1 MSHVTVRVLL
11 VEDDAVDRL
20 ACRRALAAQPGYV
33 FEVEEA
39 DTARTGLQRAHAA
52 PPDLILLDY
61 HLPDMDG
68 VEFLAELAADGGELP
83 VPVMLLTGAQDI
95 SIAVDAMRRGARD
108 YLVKDSAGDYL
119 KLLPTVIQRVL
130 RESQAHADKHAA
142 EEQLRAA
149 EAKYRSLVEQIPAIA
164 FTTALDVPGNL
175 LYVSPQIER
184 LGFSPE
190 EWLANP
196 DGVLN
201 RIHPDDQARVHA
213 AFARSYES
221 GEPLRCEYRLLTR
234 DGAPRWFLD
243 EARVVHDAAG
253 EPLCL
258 QGVLIDITE
267 DKQREAELE
276 FHGSYLELLVAERTG
291 QLEKQTEMLKS
302 ANVNLVKEID
312 ERWQAERALR
322 QSEERYRTLFESID
336 EGFCVI
342 EMVVDT
348 AGTPI
353 DFRFLEVNP
362 AFEGQAGIENAVGRR
377 MREIAPTHEPHW
389 FDIYGRV
396 ARTGEPVRFQN
407 RAEALGRYYDVYAF
421 RVDKPEQGRVAALFR
436 DITEHKRAEEA
447 LRQSEAR
454 FRLLLESAGE
464 GIYGLDSEGRCTFVN
479 EAALAMLG
487 YARDELLGRETHSL
501 IHNTHADGSAY
512 PAETCPVYDAFH
524 TGQACQGLVE
534 LHWRKDGSS
543 FPAEYSA
550 RPLHEA
556 GQGTEHVSGAVVV
569 FRDVAEAQALRHLLS
584 YQATHDMLTGLI
596 NRQEFERRL
605 ERILIETRGNGEAYA
620 LLYLDLDRFKVVND
634 TCGHTAGDQLLRQ
647 ITARLQEHLR
657 GRDTLAR
664 LGGDE
669 FGVLLEHCPL
679 DQALRIATD
688 LRDAAQDYR
697 FVWEGKP
704 FSVSASIGL
713 VPLSATTG
721 SVSDALAAADSACYA
736 AKEQGRNRVHLYQP
750 DDVRLVQ
757 QHTQMQWVSRLT
769 HALDTN
775 RFRLYQQV
783 IAPLGQHGQSRP
795 HHEVLLRLL
804 DEEGRVVEPMAFVP
818 AAERYNLMPAIDRW
832 VVREVI
838 SRHAVQQRH
847 APVAERP
854 IFAVN
859 LSGSSLADERLAEF
873 VCGLLAEH
881 GVPADMLCFE
891 ISETVAIANLSRAAQ
906 FIQTLK
912 REGCLFALD
921 NFGSGMS
928 SFACLKQLPVDFLKI
943 DGSFIRTMVEDR
955 LTRAM
960 AEAINRVAHVMA
972 IETVA
977 ECVESAPTLALLQE
991 LGVDHAQGYALARPQ
1006 PLPEADAPVPG
1017 AEGTAC
1023 DTARR
1028 P

>member
-39 DTARTGLQRAHAA
+39 DTARAGLQRARAEA
-52 PPDLILLDY
+52 PDLILLDY

-68 VEFLAELAADGGELP
+68 VEFLAELAADSGELP
-83 VPVMLLTGAQDI
+83 VPVILLTGAQDI
-95 SIAVDAMRRGARD
+95 TIAVDAMRRGARD
-108 YLVKDSAGDYL
+108 YLVKDGQGDYL
-119 KLLPTVIQRVL
+119 KLLPTVIHRVL
-130 RESQAHADKHAA
+130 RESQAHADK
-142 EEQLRAA
+142 RAA
-149 EAKYRSLVEQIPAIA
+149 EAQLHAAEARYRSLVEQIPAIT
-164 FTTALDVPGNL
+164 FTAALDVPGNL
-175 LYVSPQIER
+175 LYVSPQIQR
-184 LGFSPE
+184 LGFSPD

-196 DGVLN
+196 DGMLN
-201 RIHPDDQARVHA
+201 CIHPDDQARVLA
-213 AFARSYES
+213 AFAHSYES

-234 DGAPRWFLD
+234 DGEPRWFLV

-253 EPLCL
+253 APLCL

-276 FHGSYLELLVAERTG
+276 YHRRHLEDLVAERTA
-291 QLEKQTEMLKS
+291 QIATQVDML
-302 ANVNLVKEID
+302 
-312 ERWQAERALR
+312 RA
-322 QSEERYRTLFESID
+322 
-336 EGFCVI
+336 
-342 EMVVDT
+342 
-348 AGTPI
+348 
-353 DFRFLEVNP
+353 
-362 AFEGQAGIENAVGRR
+362 
-377 MREIAPTHEPHW
+377 
-389 FDIYGRV
+389 
-396 ARTGEPVRFQN
+396 
-407 RAEALGRYYDVYAF
+407 
-421 RVDKPEQGRVAALFR
+421 
-436 DITEHKRAEEA
+436 
-447 LRQSEAR
+447 SEAR

-501 IHNTHADGSAY
+501 IHHTHADGSAY
-512 PAETCPVYDAFH
+512 PAETCPVYDAFRK
-524 TGQACQGLVE
+524 GQPTQGLVE
-534 LHWRKDGSS
+534 LLWRKDGSS

-550 RPLHEA
+550 QPLREA
-556 GQGTEHVSGAVVV
+556 GQEAERVSGAVVV
-569 FRDVAEAQALRHLLS
+569 FRDVTEAQALRHQLS
-584 YQATHDMLTGLI
+584 YQATHDALTGLI

-605 ERILIETRGNGEAYA
+605 ERMLVEMRRDGEAYA

-647 ITARLQEHLR
+647 ITARLHERLR

-679 DQALRIATD
+679 DQALRIATE
-688 LRDAAQDYR
+688 LRDATQDYR

-704 FSVSASIGL
+704 FSVSVSIGL
-713 VPLSATTG
+713 VPLSATSG
-721 SVSDALAAADSACYA
+721 SVSAALAAADTACYA
-736 AKEQGRNRVHLYQP
+736 AKEQGCNRVHLYQP
-750 DDVRLVQ
+750 DDALIAQ
-757 QHTQMQWVSRLT
+757 QHTQMQWVTRLT

-783 IAPLGQHGQSRP
+783 IAPLDQHGQGRP

-818 AAERYNLMPAIDRW
+818 AAERYKLMPAIDRW

-873 VCGLLAEH
+873 VCGLLAKH

-891 ISETVAIANLSRAAQ
+891 ITETAAIANLSRATE
-906 FIQTLK
+906 FIQALK

-921 NFGSGMS
+921 NFGSSMS
-928 SFACLKQLPVDFLKI
+928 SFAYLKQLPVDFLKI
-943 DGSFIRTMVEDR
+943 DGSFIRTIAEDS

-960 AEAINRVAHVMA
+960 ADAINRVAHVMA

-977 ECVESAPTLALLQE
+977 ECAESAPILALLKE
-991 LGVDHAQGYALARPQ
+991 LGVDHAQGYALERPQ
-1006 PLPEADAPVPG
+1006 PLPLPEADAPVPSAEDTG
-1017 AEGTAC
+1017 AI
-1023 DTARR
+1023 RHR

>member
-20 ACRRALAAQPGYV
+20 ACRRALAAQSDFA
-33 FEVEEA
+33 FEVAEA
-39 DTARTGLQRAHAA
+39 DTARAGLSHVHAEA
-52 PPDLILLDY
+52 PDLILLDY

-68 VEFLAELAADGGELP
+68 LEFLAELAAEIGEP
-83 VPVMLLTGAQDI
+83 SVPVIMLTGAQDI
-95 SIAVDAMRRGARD
+95 AIAVDAMRRGASD
-108 YLVKDSAGDYL
+108 YLVKDGEGNYL

-130 RESQAHADKHAA
+130 RESQAHADKRAA
-142 EEQLRAA
+142 EAQLRAA
-149 EAKYRSLVEQIPAIA
+149 EARYRSLVEQIPAIA
-164 FTTALDVPGNL
+164 FTAALDVPGKL
-175 LYVSPQIER
+175 LYVSPQIQR
-184 LGFSPE
+184 LGFSPD

-196 DGVLN
+196 DGLLN
-201 RIHPDDQARVHA
+201 RVHPEDLARVHA
-213 AFARSYES
+213 AYAHSYES

-234 DGAPRWFLD
+234 DGTPRWFLD
-243 EARVVHDAAG
+243 EARMVHDAAG
-253 EPLCL
+253 VPLCL

-267 DKQREAELE
+267 DKLREAELE
-276 FHGSYLELLVAERTG
+276 YHRRHLEELVAERTA
-291 QLEKQTEMLKS
+291 QIATQVEML
-302 ANVNLVKEID
+302 
-312 ERWQAERALR
+312 RA
-322 QSEERYRTLFESID
+322 
-336 EGFCVI
+336 
-342 EMVVDT
+342 
-348 AGTPI
+348 
-353 DFRFLEVNP
+353 
-362 AFEGQAGIENAVGRR
+362 
-377 MREIAPTHEPHW
+377 
-389 FDIYGRV
+389 
-396 ARTGEPVRFQN
+396 
-407 RAEALGRYYDVYAF
+407 
-421 RVDKPEQGRVAALFR
+421 
-436 DITEHKRAEEA
+436 
-447 LRQSEAR
+447 SEAR
-454 FRLLLESAGE
+454 FRLLLESVGE
-464 GIYGLDSEGRCTFVN
+464 GIYGLDTDGRCTFVN

-501 IHNTHADGSAY
+501 IHHTHADGSAY
-512 PAETCPVYDAFH
+512 PAGACPVYDAFR
-524 TGQACQGLVE
+524 TGQACHGLVE
-534 LHWRKDGSS
+534 LLWRKDGSS

-550 RPLHEA
+550 QPMREA
-556 GQGTEHVSGAVVV
+556 GRVTGAVLV
-569 FRDVAEAQALRHLLS
+569 FRDVTESQALAHQLS
-584 YQATHDMLTGLI
+584 FQATHDALTGLV

-605 ERILIETRGNGEAYA
+605 ERVLIETRGDGEAYA
-620 LLYLDLDRFKVVND
+620 LLYLDLDQFKVVND

-647 ITARLQEHLR
+647 ISAQLHKHLR

-669 FGVLLEHCPL
+669 FGVLLEHCPP
-679 DQALRIATD
+679 DQALRIATA

-721 SVSDALAAADSACYA
+721 SVSAALAAADAACYA

-750 DDVRLVQ
+750 DDTLLAQ
-757 QHTQMQWVSRLT
+757 QQTQMQWVSRLT
-769 HALDTN
+769 HALDAN

-783 IAPLGQHGQSRP
+783 IAPLGRHGQNRP

-838 SRHAVQQRH
+838 SRHAVHQRH
-847 APVAERP
+847 APEAERP

-881 GVPADMLCFE
+881 DVPADMLCFE
-891 ISETVAIANLSRAAQ
+891 ISETAAIANLSRAIH

-921 NFGSGMS
+921 NFGSSMS
-928 SFACLKQLPVDFLKI
+928 TFVYLKQLPVDFLKI
-943 DGSFIRTMVEDR
+943 DGSFIRTIAEDR
-955 LTRAM
+955 LTHAM

-977 ECVESAPTLALLQE
+977 ECAETAPILALLKD

-1006 PLPEADAPVPG
+1006 PLPEADAPAPNG
-1017 AEGTAC
+1017 STRNA
-1023 DTARR
+1023 ARH

>member
-33 FEVEEA
+33 FEVEEV
-39 DTARTGLQRAHAA
+39 DTARAGLQRAHAEA
-52 PPDLILLDY
+52 PDLILLDY

-108 YLVKDSAGDYL
+108 YLIKDSAGDYL

-130 RESQAHADKHAA
+130 RESQAHADK
-142 EEQLRAA
+142 RAA
-149 EAKYRSLVEQIPAIA
+149 EAQLHAAEARYRSLVEQIPTIT
-164 FTTALDVPGNL
+164 FTAALDVPGNL
-175 LYVSPQIER
+175 LYVSPQIQR
-184 LGFSPE
+184 LGFSPD

-201 RIHPDDQARVHA
+201 CIHPDDQARVLA
-213 AFARSYES
+213 AFAHSYET

-234 DGAPRWFLD
+234 DGEPRWFLD

-253 EPLCL
+253 TPLCL

-267 DKQREAELE
+267 DKLREAELE
-276 FHGSYLELLVAERTG
+276 YHRRHLEDLVAERTA
-291 QLEKQTEMLKS
+291 QIATQVDML
-302 ANVNLVKEID
+302 
-312 ERWQAERALR
+312 RA
-322 QSEERYRTLFESID
+322 
-336 EGFCVI
+336 
-342 EMVVDT
+342 
-348 AGTPI
+348 
-353 DFRFLEVNP
+353 
-362 AFEGQAGIENAVGRR
+362 
-377 MREIAPTHEPHW
+377 
-389 FDIYGRV
+389 
-396 ARTGEPVRFQN
+396 
-407 RAEALGRYYDVYAF
+407 
-421 RVDKPEQGRVAALFR
+421 
-436 DITEHKRAEEA
+436 
-447 LRQSEAR
+447 SEAR

-464 GIYGLDSEGRCTFVN
+464 GIYGLDTEGRCTFVN

-501 IHNTHADGSAY
+501 IHHTHADGSAY
-512 PAETCPVYDAFH
+512 PAETCPVYDAFRK
-524 TGQACQGLVE
+524 GQPTQGLVE
-534 LHWRKDGSS
+534 LLWRKDGSS

-550 RPLHEA
+550 QPLREA
-556 GQGTEHVSGAVVV
+556 GQEAERVSGAVVV
-569 FRDVAEAQALRHLLS
+569 FRDVAEAQALRHQLS
-584 YQATHDMLTGLI
+584 YQATHDALTGLI

-605 ERILIETRGNGEAYA
+605 ERMLVETRGDGEAYA

-647 ITARLQEHLR
+647 ITARLHERLR

-679 DQALRIATD
+679 DQALRIATE

-713 VPLSATTG
+713 VPLSAAIG
-721 SVSDALAAADSACYA
+721 SVSAALAAADAACYA

-750 DDVRLVQ
+750 DDALLTQ

-769 HALDTN
+769 HALDAN

-783 IAPLGQHGQSRP
+783 IAPLGQHGQGRP

-873 VCGLLAEH
+873 VYGLLAEH

-891 ISETVAIANLSRAAQ
+891 ITETAAIANLSRATE
-906 FIQTLK
+906 FIQALK

-921 NFGSGMS
+921 NFGSSMS
-928 SFACLKQLPVDFLKI
+928 SFAYLKQLPVDFLKI
-943 DGSFIRTMVEDR
+943 DGSFIRTIAEDS

-960 AEAINRVAHVMA
+960 ADAINRVAHVMA

-977 ECVESAPTLALLQE
+977 ECAESAPILALLKE
-991 LGVDHAQGYALARPQ
+991 LGVDHAQGYALERPQ
-1006 PLPEADAPVPG
+1006 PLPLPEADAPVPSADG
-1017 AEGTAC
+1017 YGRNPALSVTPPQAHGQ
-1023 DTARR
+1023 
-1028 P
+1028 

>member
-1 MSHVTVRVLL
+1 MNHVTVRVLL

-39 DTARTGLQRAHAA
+39 DTARAGLQRAHAEA
-52 PPDLILLDY
+52 PDLILLDY

-68 VEFLAELAADGGELP
+68 LEFLAELAADSGEMP

-108 YLVKDSAGDYL
+108 YLVKDGQGDYL

-130 RESQAHADKHAA
+130 RESQAHADKRAAEERLHAA
-142 EEQLRAA
+142 EAR
-149 EAKYRSLVEQIPAIA
+149 YRSLVEQIPAIT
-164 FTTALDVPGNL
+164 FTAALDVPGNL
-175 LYVSPQIER
+175 LYVSPQIQR
-184 LGFSPE
+184 LGFSPD

-201 RIHPDDQARVHA
+201 CIHPDDQARVFA
-213 AFARSYES
+213 AFAHSYETA
-221 GEPLRCEYRLLTR
+221 EPLRCEYRLLTR
-234 DGAPRWFLD
+234 DGEPRWFLD

-253 EPLCL
+253 TPLCL

-267 DKQREAELE
+267 DKRREAELE
-276 FHGSYLELLVAERTG
+276 SHRHYLEILVAERTG
-291 QLEKQTEMLKS
+291 QLEKQTVMLRS

-312 ERWQAERALR
+312 ERR
-322 QSEERYRTLFESID
+322 QT
-336 EGFCVI
+336 
-342 EMVVDT
+342 
-348 AGTPI
+348 
-353 DFRFLEVNP
+353 
-362 AFEGQAGIENAVGRR
+362 
-377 MREIAPTHEPHW
+377 
-389 FDIYGRV
+389 
-396 ARTGEPVRFQN
+396 
-407 RAEALGRYYDVYAF
+407 
-421 RVDKPEQGRVAALFR
+421 EQ
-436 DITEHKRAEEA
+436 T

-454 FRLLLESAGE
+454 FRLLLDSAGE

-479 EAALAMLG
+479 EAALTMLG

-501 IHNTHADGSAY
+501 IHHSHADGSAY
-512 PAETCPVYDAFH
+512 PAEECPIYDAFH
-524 TGQACQGLVE
+524 TGQPTHGLVE
-534 LHWRKDGSS
+534 LLWRKDGSS

-550 RPLHEA
+550 QPLREA
-556 GQGTEHVSGAVVV
+556 GQEAGRVSGAVVV
-569 FRDVAEAQALRHLLS
+569 FHDVAEAQALRHQLS
-584 YQATHDMLTGLI
+584 YQATHDALTGLV
-596 NRQEFERRL
+596 NRQEFERQL
-605 ERILIETRGNGEAYA
+605 ERMLDETRGDGEAYA

-647 ITARLQEHLR
+647 ITARLHERLR

-679 DQALRIATD
+679 DQALRIATE
-688 LRDAAQDYR
+688 LRDAAKDYR

-704 FSVSASIGL
+704 FSVSVSIGL
-713 VPLSATTG
+713 VPLSATIG
-721 SVSDALAAADSACYA
+721 SVSAALAAADAACYA

-750 DDVRLVQ
+750 DDALLAQ
-757 QHTQMQWVSRLT
+757 QHAQMQWVSRLT
-769 HALDTN
+769 HALDAN

-783 IAPLGQHGQSRP
+783 IAPLGQHGQGRP

-804 DEEGRVVEPMAFVP
+804 DEEGRVIEPMAFVP

-859 LSGSSLADERLAEF
+859 LSSSSLADERLAGF

-891 ISETVAIANLSRAAQ
+891 ISETAAIANLSRATE
-906 FIQTLK
+906 FIQALK

-921 NFGSGMS
+921 NFGSCMS
-928 SFACLKQLPVDFLKI
+928 SFAYLKQLPVDFLKI
-943 DGSFIRTMVEDR
+943 DGSFIRTIAEDS

-977 ECVESAPTLALLQE
+977 ECAESAPILALLKE
-991 LGVDHAQGYALARPQ
+991 LGVDHAQGYALERPQ
-1006 PLPEADAPVPG
+1006 PLPLPEADAPAPSANGYGRNPAPPVTPPQAHG
-1017 AEGTAC
+1017 Q
-1023 DTARR
+1023 
-1028 P
+1028 

>member
-39 DTARTGLQRAHAA
+39 DTARAGLRRARAEA
-52 PPDLILLDY
+52 PDLILLDY

-68 VEFLAELAADGGELP
+68 VEFLAELAADSGELP
-83 VPVMLLTGAQDI
+83 VPVILLTGAQDI
-95 SIAVDAMRRGARD
+95 TIAVDAMRRGARD
-108 YLVKDSAGDYL
+108 YLVKDGQGDYL
-119 KLLPTVIQRVL
+119 KLLPTVIHRVL
-130 RESQAHADKHAA
+130 RESQAHADKRAAEERLHAA
-142 EEQLRAA
+142 EAR
-149 EAKYRSLVEQIPAIA
+149 YRSLVEQIPAIT
-164 FTTALDVPGNL
+164 FTAALDVPGNL
-175 LYVSPQIER
+175 LYVSPQIQR
-184 LGFSPE
+184 LGFSPD

-196 DGVLN
+196 DGVLT
-201 RIHPDDQARVHA
+201 RIHPDDQARVLA
-213 AFARSYES
+213 AFAHSYES

-234 DGAPRWFLD
+234 DGEPRWFLD

-253 EPLCL
+253 APLCL

-276 FHGSYLELLVAERTG
+276 FHGSYLEILVAERTG
-291 QLEKQTEMLKS
+291 QLEKQTEMLRS

-322 QSEERYRTLFESID
+322 ASET
-336 EGFCVI
+336 
-342 EMVVDT
+342 
-348 AGTPI
+348 
-353 DFRFLEVNP
+353 
-362 AFEGQAGIENAVGRR
+362 
-377 MREIAPTHEPHW
+377 
-389 FDIYGRV
+389 
-396 ARTGEPVRFQN
+396 
-407 RAEALGRYYDVYAF
+407 
-421 RVDKPEQGRVAALFR
+421 
-436 DITEHKRAEEA
+436 
-447 LRQSEAR
+447 R
-454 FRLLLESAGE
+454 FRLLLESVGE
-464 GIYGLDSEGRCTFVN
+464 GIYGLDTEGRCTFVN

-487 YARDELLGRETHSL
+487 YTRDELLGRNTHAL
-501 IHNTHADGSAY
+501 IHHTHADGSAY
-512 PAETCPVYDAFH
+512 PAEACPIYDAFRA
-524 TGQACQGLVE
+524 GRPSRGLVE
-534 LHWRKDGSS
+534 VLWRKDGSS

-550 RPLHEA
+550 QPLREA
-556 GQGTEHVSGAVVV
+556 GRLTGAVLV
-569 FRDVAEAQALRHLLS
+569 FRDVAEAQALRHQLL
-584 YQATHDMLTGLI
+584 YQATHDALTGLV

-605 ERILIETRGNGEAYA
+605 ERMLIETRGDGEAYA

-679 DQALRIATD
+679 DQALRIATE
-688 LRDAAQDYR
+688 LRDATQDYR

-704 FSVSASIGL
+704 FSVSMSIGL
-713 VPLSATTG
+713 VPLSATSG
-721 SVSDALAAADSACYA
+721 SVSAALAAADAACYA

-750 DDVRLVQ
+750 DDALIAQ
-757 QHTQMQWVSRLT
+757 QYTQMQWVTRLT

-783 IAPLGQHGQSRP
+783 IAPLGQHGQGRP
-795 HHEVLLRLL
+795 HHEILLRLL

-838 SRHAVQQRH
+838 SLHAVQQRH

-891 ISETVAIANLSRAAQ
+891 ISETAGIANLSRATE
-906 FIQTLK
+906 FIRALK

-921 NFGSGMS
+921 NFGSSMS
-928 SFACLKQLPVDFLKI
+928 SFAYLKQLPVDFLKI
-943 DGSFIRTMVEDR
+943 DGSFIRTIAEDS

-960 AEAINRVAHVMA
+960 ADAINRVAHVMA

-977 ECVESAPTLALLQE
+977 ECAESAPILALLKE
-991 LGVDHAQGYALARPQ
+991 LGVDHAQGYALERPQ
-1006 PLPEADAPVPG
+1006 PLPLPEADAPVPSADG
-1017 AEGTAC
+1017 YGRNPALSVTPPQAHGQ
-1023 DTARR
+1023 
-1028 P
+1028 

>member
-11 VEDDAVDRL
+11 VEDDVVDRL
-20 ACRRALAAQPGYV
+20 ACRRALAAQSDYV
-33 FEVEEA
+33 FEVTEA
-39 DTARTGLQRAHAA
+39 DTARAGLQIAHAEA
-52 PPDLILLDY
+52 PDLILLDY

-68 VEFLAELAADGGELP
+68 VEFLAELASESGEMP
-83 VPVMLLTGAQDI
+83 VPVMMLTGAQDI
-95 SIAVDAMRRGARD
+95 AIAVDAMRRGARD
-108 YLVKDSAGDYL
+108 YLIKDSEGDYL

-130 RESQAHADKHAA
+130 RESQAHADKRVA
-142 EEQLRAA
+142 EAQLRAA

-164 FTTALDVPGNL
+164 FTAALDVPGNL
-175 LYVSPQIER
+175 LYVSPQIQC
-184 LGFSPE
+184 LGFSPD
-190 EWLANP
+190 EWLENP

-201 RIHPDDQARVHA
+201 RIHPDDQTRVLA
-213 AFARSYES
+213 AFAHSYETA
-221 GEPLRCEYRLLTR
+221 EPLRCEYRLLTSK
-234 DGAPRWFLD
+234 GEPRWFLD
-243 EARVVHDAAG
+243 EARVVYDAAG
-253 EPLCL
+253 TPLCL

-267 DKQREAELE
+267 DKRREAELE
-276 FHGSYLELLVAERTG
+276 FHGSYLEMLVAERTG
-291 QLEKQTEMLKS
+291 QLEKQTIMLKS

-312 ERWQAERALR
+312 ERRQAERALR
-322 QSEERYRTLFESID
+322 T
-336 EGFCVI
+336 
-342 EMVVDT
+342 
-348 AGTPI
+348 
-353 DFRFLEVNP
+353 
-362 AFEGQAGIENAVGRR
+362 
-377 MREIAPTHEPHW
+377 
-389 FDIYGRV
+389 
-396 ARTGEPVRFQN
+396 
-407 RAEALGRYYDVYAF
+407 
-421 RVDKPEQGRVAALFR
+421 
-436 DITEHKRAEEA
+436 
-447 LRQSEAR
+447 SEAR

-464 GIYGLDSEGRCTFVN
+464 GIYGLDTEGRCTFVN
-479 EAALAMLG
+479 ETALTMLG
-487 YARDELLGRETHSL
+487 YTRDEMIGC
-501 IHNTHADGSAY
+501 NTHALIHHTHAAGNAY
-512 PAETCPVYDAFH
+512 PAEACPTYNAFRRGLSTH
-524 TGQACQGLVE
+524 GLVE
-534 LHWRKDGSS
+534 LLWRKDGSS
-543 FPAEYSA
+543 FSAEYSA
-550 RPLHEA
+550 QPLREA
-556 GQGTEHVSGAVVV
+556 GSVSGAVIV
-569 FRDVAEAQALRHLLS
+569 FHDVTEAQALKHLLS
-584 YQATHDMLTGLI
+584 YQATHDALTGLV

-605 ERILIETRGNGEAYA
+605 ERLLFEIQEDDGECA

-647 ITARLQEHLR
+647 ITMWLQEHLR

-679 DQALRIATD
+679 DKALHIATA
-688 LRDAAQDYR
+688 LRDAARDYR

-704 FSVSASIGL
+704 FSVGASIGV
-713 VPLSATTG
+713 VPLSASIV
-721 SVSDALAAADSACYA
+721 SVAAALAAADAACYA
-736 AKEQGRNRVHLYQP
+736 AKEQGRNRVYLYQP
-750 DDVRLVQ
+750 DDALLMQ

-769 HALDTN
+769 HALDAN

-804 DEEGRVVEPMAFVP
+804 DEEGRVVEPMAFVL

-832 VVREVI
+832 VVHEVI

-859 LSGSSLADERLAEF
+859 LSGSSLADERLAAF

-891 ISETVAIANLSRAAQ
+891 ISETAAIANLSHATQ

-928 SFACLKQLPVDFLKI
+928 SFTYLKQLPVDFLKI

-977 ECVESAPTLALLQE
+977 ECAESAPILALLKE

-1006 PLPEADAPVPG
+1006 PLPEADAPVSSADDRAPAQCG
-1017 AEGTAC
+1017 RT
-1023 DTARR
+1023 

>member
-1 MSHVTVRVLL
+1 MSHATVRVLL

-20 ACRRALAAQPGYV
+20 ACCRALAAQPGYV

-39 DTARTGLQRAHAA
+39 DTARAGLQRAHAEA
-52 PPDLILLDY
+52 PDLILLDY

-68 VEFLAELAADGGELP
+68 VEFLAELAADSGELP

-95 SIAVDAMRRGARD
+95 AIAVDAMRRGARD
-108 YLVKDSAGDYL
+108 YLIKDSAGDYL
-119 KLLPTVIQRVL
+119 KLLPTVIHRVL
-130 RESQAHADKHAA
+130 RESQAHADKREA
-142 EEQLRAA
+142 EQQLRAA
-149 EAKYRSLVEQIPAIA
+149 EARYRSLVEQIPAIT
-164 FTTALDVPGNL
+164 FTAALDVPGNL
-175 LYVSPQIER
+175 LYVSPQIEC
-184 LGFSPE
+184 LGFSPD
-190 EWLANP
+190 EWLASP

-201 RIHPDDQARVHA
+201 RIHPDDQARVLA
-213 AFARSYES
+213 AFAHSYES
-221 GEPLRCEYRLLTR
+221 AEPLRCEYRLLTR
-234 DGAPRWFLD
+234 DGEPRWFLD

-253 EPLCL
+253 APLCL

-276 FHGSYLELLVAERTG
+276 FHGSYLEILVAERTG
-291 QLEKQTEMLKS
+291 QLEKQTEMLRS
-302 ANVNLVKEID
+302 ANVNLVKEIN
-312 ERWQAERALR
+312 ERRQAERALR
-322 QSEERYRTLFESID
+322 
-336 EGFCVI
+336 
-342 EMVVDT
+342 
-348 AGTPI
+348 AG
-353 DFRFLEVNP
+353 
-362 AFEGQAGIENAVGRR
+362 
-377 MREIAPTHEPHW
+377 
-389 FDIYGRV
+389 
-396 ARTGEPVRFQN
+396 
-407 RAEALGRYYDVYAF
+407 
-421 RVDKPEQGRVAALFR
+421 
-436 DITEHKRAEEA
+436 
-447 LRQSEAR
+447 EAR
-454 FRLLLESAGE
+454 FRLLLDSAGE

-501 IHNTHADGSAY
+501 IHHTHADGSAY
-512 PAETCPVYDAFH
+512 PAEACPVYDAFRR
-524 TGQACQGLVE
+524 GQPTHGMVE
-534 LHWRKDGSS
+534 LLWRKDGSS

-550 RPLHEA
+550 QPLREA
-556 GQGTEHVSGAVVV
+556 GRVSGAVMV

-584 YQATHDMLTGLI
+584 YQATHDMLTGLV

-605 ERILIETRGNGEAYA
+605 ERVLVEPRSDGEEYA

-647 ITARLQEHLR
+647 ITARLHERLR
-657 GRDTLAR
+657 DRDTLAR

-679 DQALRIATD
+679 DQALRIATE
-688 LRDAAQDYR
+688 LRDAVQDYR

-704 FSVSASIGL
+704 FSVGASIGL

-721 SVSDALAAADSACYA
+721 SVSAALAAADAACYA

-750 DDVRLVQ
+750 DDALLTQ

-769 HALDTN
+769 HALDAN

-783 IAPLGQHGQSRP
+783 IAPLGQHGQGRP

-804 DEEGRVVEPMAFVP
+804 DEEGRVIEPMAFVP

-891 ISETVAIANLSRAAQ
+891 ISETAAIANLSRATE
-906 FIQTLK
+906 FIQALK

-921 NFGSGMS
+921 NFGSSMS
-928 SFACLKQLPVDFLKI
+928 SFAYLKQLPVDFLKI
-943 DGSFIRTMVEDR
+943 DGSFIRTIAEDS

-960 AEAINRVAHVMA
+960 ADAINRVAHVMA

-977 ECVESAPTLALLQE
+977 ECAESAPILALLKE

-1006 PLPEADAPVPG
+1006 PLPEAVALIPG
-1017 AEGTAC
+1017 ADGS
-1023 DTARR
+1023 ARNAER
-1028 P
+1028 RL

>member
-33 FEVEEA
+33 FEVVEA
-39 DTARTGLQRAHAA
+39 DTARAGLQLAHAEA
-52 PPDLILLDY
+52 PDLILLDY

-95 SIAVDAMRRGARD
+95 AIAVDAMRRGARD
-108 YLVKDSAGDYL
+108 YLIKDSEGDYL

-130 RESQAHADKHAA
+130 RESQAHADKRAA
-142 EEQLRAA
+142 EEQLHAA
-149 EAKYRSLVEQIPAIA
+149 EARYRSLVEQIPAIA
-164 FTTALDVPGNL
+164 FTAALDVPGNL
-175 LYVSPQIER
+175 LYISPQIQR
-184 LGFSPE
+184 LGFSPD
-190 EWLANP
+190 EWLRNP

-201 RIHPDDQARVHA
+201 RIHPDDQARVLA
-213 AFARSYES
+213 AFAHSYETA
-221 GEPLRCEYRLLTR
+221 EPLRCEYRLLTR
-234 DGAPRWFLD
+234 DGTPRWFLD

-253 EPLCL
+253 TPLCL

-267 DKQREAELE
+267 DKRREAELE
-276 FHGSYLELLVAERTG
+276 SHRRHLERLVAERTG
-291 QLEKQTEMLKS
+291 ELEKQTVMLRS
-302 ANVNLVKEID
+302 ANANLVKEID
-312 ERWQAERALR
+312 ERRQAER
-322 QSEERYRTLFESID
+322 TLH
-336 EGFCVI
+336 
-342 EMVVDT
+342 
-348 AGTPI
+348 A
-353 DFRFLEVNP
+353 
-362 AFEGQAGIENAVGRR
+362 
-377 MREIAPTHEPHW
+377 
-389 FDIYGRV
+389 
-396 ARTGEPVRFQN
+396 
-407 RAEALGRYYDVYAF
+407 
-421 RVDKPEQGRVAALFR
+421 
-436 DITEHKRAEEA
+436 
-447 LRQSEAR
+447 SEAR

-464 GIYGLDSEGRCTFVN
+464 GIYGLDTEGCCTFVN

-487 YARDELLGRETHSL
+487 YARDELLGHETHSL
-501 IHNTHADGSAY
+501 IHHTHADGSAY
-512 PAETCPVYDAFH
+512 PAETCPVYDAFRK
-524 TGQACQGLVE
+524 GQPTHGLVE
-534 LHWRKDGSS
+534 LLWRKDGSS

-550 RPLHEA
+550 QPLREA
-556 GQGTEHVSGAVVV
+556 GRVSGAVMV

-584 YQATHDMLTGLI
+584 YQATHDMLTGLV

-605 ERILIETRGNGEAYA
+605 ERMLIETRENGEEYA
-620 LLYLDLDRFKVVND
+620 LLYLDLDQFKVVND

-647 ITARLQEHLR
+647 ITARLHECLR

-679 DQALRIATD
+679 DQALRIATE

-713 VPLSATTG
+713 VPLSAAPG
-721 SVSDALAAADSACYA
+721 NVSAALAAADAACYA

-750 DDVRLVQ
+750 DDALLAQ
-757 QHTQMQWVSRLT
+757 QQTQMQWVTRLT

-775 RFRLYQQV
+775 RFRLYQQI
-783 IAPLGQHGQSRP
+783 IAPLGQPGQARP
-795 HHEVLLRLL
+795 HHEILLRLL

-859 LSGSSLADERLAEF
+859 LSGGSLSDERLAEF
-873 VCGLLAEH
+873 VCDLLAEH

-891 ISETVAIANLSRAAQ
+891 ISETAAIANLSRATE
-906 FIQTLK
+906 FIRALK

-928 SFACLKQLPVDFLKI
+928 SFAYLKQLPVDFLKI
-943 DGSFIRTMVEDR
+943 DGSFIRTMAEDR
-955 LTRAM
+955 LTCAM

-977 ECVESAPTLALLQE
+977 ECAESAPILALLQE
-991 LGVDHAQGYALARPQ
+991 LGVDHAQGYALARPH
-1006 PLPEADAPVPG
+1006 PLPEADTPAPSADGVACN
-1017 AEGTAC
+1017 AE
-1023 DTARR
+1023 RH

>member
-20 ACRRALAAQPGYV
+20 ACRRALAAQPGYI
-33 FEVEEA
+33 FEVEEV
-39 DTARTGLQRAHAA
+39 DTARAGLQRAHDEA
-52 PPDLILLDY
+52 PDLILLDY

-68 VEFLAELAADGGELP
+68 LEFLAELAADAGELP
-83 VPVMLLTGAQDI
+83 VPVMLLTGVQDI
-95 SIAVDAMRRGARD
+95 AIAVDAMRRGARD
-108 YLVKDSAGDYL
+108 YLVKDSQGDYL

-130 RESQAHADKHAA
+130 RESQAHADK
-142 EEQLRAA
+142 RAA
-149 EAKYRSLVEQIPAIA
+149 EARLHAAEARYRSLVEQIPAIA
-164 FTTALDVPGNL
+164 FTAALDVPGNL
-175 LYVSPQIER
+175 LYVSPQIQR
-184 LGFSPE
+184 LGFSQD

-201 RIHPDDQARVHA
+201 CIHPDDQARVLA
-213 AFARSYES
+213 AFAHSYES

-234 DGAPRWFLD
+234 DGEPRWFLD

-253 EPLCL
+253 APLCL

-267 DKQREAELE
+267 DKLREAELE
-276 FHGSYLELLVAERTG
+276 YHRRHLEDLVAERTA
-291 QLEKQTEMLKS
+291 QIATQVDML
-302 ANVNLVKEID
+302 
-312 ERWQAERALR
+312 RA
-322 QSEERYRTLFESID
+322 S
-336 EGFCVI
+336 
-342 EMVVDT
+342 
-348 AGTPI
+348 
-353 DFRFLEVNP
+353 
-362 AFEGQAGIENAVGRR
+362 
-377 MREIAPTHEPHW
+377 
-389 FDIYGRV
+389 
-396 ARTGEPVRFQN
+396 
-407 RAEALGRYYDVYAF
+407 
-421 RVDKPEQGRVAALFR
+421 K
-436 DITEHKRAEEA
+436 
-447 LRQSEAR
+447 AR

-501 IHNTHADGSAY
+501 IHHTHADGSAY
-512 PAETCPVYDAFH
+512 PAETCPVYDAFRK
-524 TGQACQGLVE
+524 GQPTQGLVE
-534 LHWRKDGSS
+534 LLWRKDGSS

-550 RPLHEA
+550 HPLREA
-556 GQGTEHVSGAVVV
+556 GQEAERVSGAVVV

-584 YQATHDMLTGLI
+584 YQATHDMLTGLV

-605 ERILIETRGNGEAYA
+605 ERVLVEPRGDGEEYA
-620 LLYLDLDRFKVVND
+620 LLYLDLDQFKIVND

-647 ITARLQEHLR
+647 ITERLHERLR
-657 GRDTLAR
+657 DRDTLAR

-679 DQALRIATD
+679 DQALRIATE

-704 FSVSASIGL
+704 FSVTASIGL
-713 VPLSATTG
+713 VPLSTTIG
-721 SVSDALAAADSACYA
+721 SVSAALAAADAACYA
-736 AKEQGRNRVHLYQP
+736 AKEQGRNRVHLYQQ
-750 DDVRLVQ
+750 DDALLAQ

-769 HALDTN
+769 HALEAN

-783 IAPLGQHGQSRP
+783 NAPLAKHVQGRP
-795 HHEVLLRLL
+795 HHEILLRLL

-832 VVREVI
+832 VVCEVI

-854 IFAVN
+854 IFSIN
-859 LSGSSLADERLAEF
+859 ISRGSLADGRLVEF

-891 ISETVAIANLSRAAQ
+891 ISETMAIDNLSRATE
-906 FIQTLK
+906 FIRALK

-921 NFGSGMS
+921 NFGSCMS
-928 SFACLKQLPVDFLKI
+928 SFAYLKQLPVDFLKI
-943 DGSFIRTMVEDR
+943 DGSFIRTMAEDR
-955 LTRAM
+955 LTHAM
-960 AEAINRVAHVMA
+960 ADAINRVAHVMA

-977 ECVESAPTLALLQE
+977 MCAETTPILDLLKE
-991 LGVDHAQGYALARPQ
+991 LGVDHAQGYALARPH
-1006 PLPEADAPVPG
+1006 PLPEADAPAPSADGV
-1017 AEGTAC
+1017 AC
-1023 DTARR
+1023 NAAWH

>member
-39 DTARTGLQRAHAA
+39 DTARAGLQRAHAEA
-52 PPDLILLDY
+52 PDLILLDY

-68 VEFLAELAADGGELP
+68 VEFLAELAADSGELP
-83 VPVMLLTGAQDI
+83 VPVILLTGAQDI
-95 SIAVDAMRRGARD
+95 TIAVDAMRRGARD
-108 YLVKDSAGDYL
+108 YLVKDGQGDYL
-119 KLLPTVIQRVL
+119 KLLPTVIHRVL
-130 RESQAHADKHAA
+130 RESQAHADK
-142 EEQLRAA
+142 RAA
-149 EAKYRSLVEQIPAIA
+149 EAQLHAAEARYRSLVEQIPAIT
-164 FTTALDVPGNL
+164 FTAALDVPGNL
-175 LYVSPQIER
+175 LYISPQIQR
-184 LGFSPE
+184 LGFSPD
-190 EWLANP
+190 EWLASP

-201 RIHPDDQARVHA
+201 CIHPDDQARVLA
-213 AFARSYES
+213 AFAHSYES

-234 DGAPRWFLD
+234 DGEPRWFLD

-253 EPLCL
+253 APLCL

-276 FHGSYLELLVAERTG
+276 YHRRHLEDLVAERTA
-291 QLEKQTEMLKS
+291 QIATQVDML
-302 ANVNLVKEID
+302 
-312 ERWQAERALR
+312 RA
-322 QSEERYRTLFESID
+322 S
-336 EGFCVI
+336 
-342 EMVVDT
+342 
-348 AGTPI
+348 
-353 DFRFLEVNP
+353 
-362 AFEGQAGIENAVGRR
+362 
-377 MREIAPTHEPHW
+377 
-389 FDIYGRV
+389 
-396 ARTGEPVRFQN
+396 
-407 RAEALGRYYDVYAF
+407 
-421 RVDKPEQGRVAALFR
+421 K
-436 DITEHKRAEEA
+436 
-447 LRQSEAR
+447 AR

-501 IHNTHADGSAY
+501 IHHTHADGSAY
-512 PAETCPVYDAFH
+512 PAETCPVYDAFRK
-524 TGQACQGLVE
+524 GQPTQGLVE
-534 LHWRKDGSS
+534 LLWRKDGSS

-550 RPLHEA
+550 QPLREA
-556 GQGTEHVSGAVVV
+556 GQGAERVSGAVVV

-605 ERILIETRGNGEAYA
+605 ERMLIETRGNGEAYA

-647 ITARLQEHLR
+647 ITARLHERLR

-713 VPLSATTG
+713 VPLSAAIG
-721 SVSDALAAADSACYA
+721 SVSAALAAADAACYA

-750 DDVRLVQ
+750 DDALLTQ

-783 IAPLGQHGQSRP
+783 IAPLGQHGQGRP

-891 ISETVAIANLSRAAQ
+891 ISETAAIANLSRATE
-906 FIQTLK
+906 FIRALK

-921 NFGSGMS
+921 NFGSSMS
-928 SFACLKQLPVDFLKI
+928 SFAYLKQLPVDFLKI
-943 DGSFIRTMVEDR
+943 DGSFIRTIAEDS

-960 AEAINRVAHVMA
+960 ADAINQVAHVMA
-972 IETVA
+972 IETAA
-977 ECVESAPTLALLQE
+977 ECAESAPILALLKE
-991 LGVDHAQGYALARPQ
+991 LGVDHAQGYALERPQ
-1006 PLPEADAPVPG
+1006 PLPEAAAPVPSAVGSARG
-1017 AEGTAC
+1017 AV
-1023 DTARR
+1023 RR
-1028 P
+1028 L

>member
-1 MSHVTVRVLL
+1 MSRATVRVLL

-20 ACRRALAAQPGYV
+20 ACRRALGAESDYV

-39 DTARTGLQRAHAA
+39 DTARAGLKRMHADA
-52 PPDLILLDY
+52 PDLILLDY

-68 VEFLAELAADGGELP
+68 VEFLAELAAAGGEMP
-83 VPVMLLTGAQDI
+83 VPVVMLTGAQDI
-95 SIAVDAMRRGARD
+95 AIAVDAMRRGARD
-108 YLVKDSAGDYL
+108 YLVKDGEGDYL
-119 KLLPTVIQRVL
+119 KLLPTVIHRVL
-130 RESQAHADKHAA
+130 RESQAHADKREA
-142 EEQLRAA
+142 EERLRAA
-149 EAKYRSLVEQIPAIA
+149 EARYRSLVEQIPAIT
-164 FTTALDVPGNL
+164 FTAALDVPGNL

-184 LGFSPE
+184 LGFSPD
-190 EWLANP
+190 EWLASP

-201 RIHPDDQARVHA
+201 RIHPDDQARVLA

-221 GEPLRCEYRLLTR
+221 SEPLRCEYRLLTR
-234 DGAPRWFLD
+234 DGEARWFLD

-276 FHGSYLELLVAERTG
+276 FHGSYLEILVAERTG
-291 QLEKQTEMLKS
+291 QLEKQTEMLRS

-322 QSEERYRTLFESID
+322 ASET
-336 EGFCVI
+336 
-342 EMVVDT
+342 
-348 AGTPI
+348 
-353 DFRFLEVNP
+353 
-362 AFEGQAGIENAVGRR
+362 
-377 MREIAPTHEPHW
+377 
-389 FDIYGRV
+389 
-396 ARTGEPVRFQN
+396 
-407 RAEALGRYYDVYAF
+407 
-421 RVDKPEQGRVAALFR
+421 
-436 DITEHKRAEEA
+436 
-447 LRQSEAR
+447 R
-454 FRLLLESAGE
+454 FRLLLESVGE
-464 GIYGLDSEGRCTFVN
+464 GIYGLDTEGRCTFVN

-487 YARDELLGRETHSL
+487 YTRDELLGRNTHAL
-501 IHNTHADGSAY
+501 IHHTHADGSAY
-512 PAETCPVYDAFH
+512 PAEACPIYDAFR
-524 TGQACQGLVE
+524 ADRPSQGLVE
-534 LHWRKDGSS
+534 VLWRKDGSS

-550 RPLHEA
+550 QPMREA
-556 GQGTEHVSGAVVV
+556 GRLTGAVLV
-569 FRDVAEAQALRHLLS
+569 FRDVTEAQALRHLLS
-584 YQATHDMLTGLI
+584 YQATHDALTGLV

-605 ERILIETRGNGEAYA
+605 ERMLIETRGDGEAYA

-679 DQALRIATD
+679 DQALRIATE
-688 LRDAAQDYR
+688 LRDATQDYR

-704 FSVSASIGL
+704 FSVGASIGL
-713 VPLSATTG
+713 VPLSTTTG
-721 SVSDALAAADSACYA
+721 SVSAALAAADAACYA

-750 DDVRLVQ
+750 NDALLAQ

-769 HALDTN
+769 HALDAN
-775 RFRLYQQV
+775 RFLLYQQV

-818 AAERYNLMPAIDRW
+818 AAERYSLMPAIDRW

-838 SRHAVQQRH
+838 SHHAMQQRH

-859 LSGSSLADERLAEF
+859 ISGSSLADERLAEF
-873 VCGLLAEH
+873 VCGLLAEY

-891 ISETVAIANLSRAAQ
+891 ISETAAIANLSRAAQ

-928 SFACLKQLPVDFLKI
+928 SFAYLKQLPVDFLKI

-977 ECVESAPTLALLQE
+977 ECAESAPTLVLLQE

-1006 PLPEADAPVPG
+1006 PLPEADAPGTEG
-1017 AEGTAC
+1017 AAR
-1023 DTARR
+1023 DAARR
-1028 P
+1028 S